1 MIRMQGVRLRTGG
14 DGMQIQFD
22 GLVSAAGAQE
32 AAMTRLA
39 EKQRMLEMLS
49 KRIADA
55 QRARVSEGRFAVEAA
70 RGAAAS

>member
-1 MIRMQGVRLRTGG
+1 
-14 DGMQIQFD
+14 MQIQFN

-39 EKQRMLEMLS
+39 EKQQMLEMLS

-55 QRARVSEGRFAVEAA
+55 QLARVSEGSFAVEEA